1 MRKRVRRCALFMSA
15 AMLFSSFWGAWG
27 MAAYAEENPPS
38 VEAGTSPGTD
48 GRSEV
53 KQPAAA
59 DGLAPATAEQQDTAG
74 LDKTAPGGVKPVSAN
89 VALKVPVKTD
99 TATIAEDADGALV
112 VIPDRSQVFG
122 EDVSFDSS
130 STWDDQGG
138 KTYEIGMTT
147 DHALKS
153 GAYVTLDILLPE
165 NASYNGIIKVQGV
178 VKVGSEWT
186 WTEASN
192 IPELSLAD
200 FGDVSDGYKKASIQ
214 FDFGE
219 DVEAGEVKVFILKLA
234 GYQCDYSGSVYVENI
249 RLYDAAGEQQPSD
262 EPLQKIAARSQV
274 YGQDITFD
282 SSSDWSEVSDAQGSS
297 EYNIPLVTTA
307 PLKSGAYITMD
318 ILVPADKVSYSGIM
332 KVQGIARLGSK
343 WDWKEIG
350 IVDMDAAMFTDTVD
364 SYKKAS
370 IRFDFTEGALT
381 DVLAQFTMK
390 LAGYQCDYSG
400 PVYVENIK
408 LFDGTGDQKPLPP
421 TDDSIIDD
429 FESYALGAD
438 GDWKEEAGW
447 QYDNGM
453 QIAVEEF
460 DGSQALGVELDY
472 TGYGDVSWSEAKV
485 KKEFAAPYDVSKFNC
500 LVMDFYFPDAF
511 QSGKIKVF
519 ADGLLNADVA
529 VGAGESLGNGYRK
542 TQLTFKFSPSDT
554 PLENLTIG
562 LVGVNTEFRGK
573 LYLDNI
579 KLTQESAEGDF
590 VEITSVPGAGTQAN
604 TSGAPATVTLAD
616 KDATDS
622 ARALYA
628 YLIAVKNNHQVLF
641 GHENDIN
648 KAVNSSAAEGD
659 VKDVTGSLSA
669 IYGLDSLS
677 LTGAELGITDA
688 AQAVATSADNSIAA
702 ARQGAIVSLSAHMPN
717 FTNSKITQRA
727 DGSYDFTTCDFNE
740 SKDLS
745 NNCAEQILPG
755 GDYNAQFNAYLDI
768 IADYAKRL
776 QSEGIPI
783 LFRPF
788 HENNGSWFWWG
799 SGTSV
804 ESYKSMFRYAEEYLQ
819 ASGVHNMIYVYSPNG
834 PFSSESK
841 YMERYPGDEYIDVL
855 AFDYYDDY
863 NTYPA
868 TSDGSFFAG
877 LNNTCS
883 IVSSLAA
890 ARGKIAAISETG
902 VRVMKENGSDNEG
915 LLVSGNPVAMDKTG
929 TNWYQKV
936 ADIADDNDMPY
947 YLVWA
952 NFGDTNFYVPYK
964 YSDTLGHEMI
974 NEFIDFYNDG
984 KSVFANG
991 TNFYG
996 QIGGVAMAPHTN
1008 PYGYLIAPF
1017 ERSVILGATALRGS
1031 VANAGTVE
1039 FKVVNTDTNESVTI
1053 AAARKDGSI
1062 LNEYEAILDDTKL
1075 AALGQTDSAV
1085 ITLLGDG
1092 VEIACIRNISLGK
1105 DKDKA
1110 PASIIE
1116 NFDYYAGSD
1125 GLLDVAYVENSAA
1138 GCSSEFLLDSTHKS
1152 DGSYGGRFHYV
1163 LETTGNEVWTGR
1175 VKTLENNDY
1184 SAYNALTMWVQP
1196 DGMGQ
1201 KVVLQLAD
1209 GSGEEFEVYLTEF
1222 NKGTEA
1228 KYVTVPFSAFKGKK
1242 GGTLD
1247 PSQILKFAVWCNSIV
1262 PDGHTGTWK
1271 VDSSIYFDGI
1281 QCIKASDEL
1290 LGMVNGDGLIITDE
1304 SQAPRDPSDDDGND
1318 GNHGS
1323 DGDHGTSD
1331 DDGNDGGQDS
1341 GQESGASATGWNGLA
1356 SWSTELNYMTFNV
1369 VGEQK
1374 IKAAKKD
1381 ATIVI
1386 TTLNWV
1392 SFHKSVFQALQA
1404 RPDVT
1409 LTINYRFEGKY
1420 YTVTIPAGADV
1431 SGLANKDGFCG
1442 FRYLDQVFQG
1452 HEIVRFKET
1461 GIKYVE
1467 TVPKTDN
1474 KKN

>member
-1 MRKRVRRCALFMSA
+1 MRKRVRQCALFMSA

-27 MAAYAEENPPS
+27 MAAYAEENPPA
-38 VEAGTSPGTD
+38 VEAGTSPGAD
-48 GRSEV
+48 AQSEV
-53 KQPAAA
+53 KQPAATA
-59 DGLAPATAEQQDTAG
+59 GEAEQPKRQDTDGA
-74 LDKTAPGGVKPVSAN
+74 DKTVPEGAKPVSAN
-89 VALKVPVKTD
+89 VALKAPVKTN
-99 TATIAEDADGALV
+99 TVTTAEDADGALV
-112 VIPDRSQVFG
+112 VISDRKQVYG
-122 EDVSFDSS
+122 ADVSFDST
-130 STWDDQGG
+130 STWDDKGLF
-138 KTYEIGMTT
+138 EIEMST
-147 DHALKS
+147 DTALKR
-153 GAYVTLDILLPE
+153 GAYVTMDILLPE
-165 NASYNGIIKVQGV
+165 NASYNGSIKVQGV
-178 VKVGSEWT
+178 VKIGDEGT
-186 WTEASN
+186 WTEAPN
-192 IPELSLAD
+192 IPELSVSD
-200 FGDVSDGYKKASIQ
+200 FVDVSDGYKKASLR
-214 FDFGE
+214 FDFDE
-219 DVEAGEVKVFILKLA
+219 NVEAGAVNVFILKLA
-234 GYQCDYSGSVYVENI
+234 GYQCDYSGAVYVENI

-262 EPLQKIAARSQV
+262 EPLQEIAARSQV

-282 SSSDWSEVSDAQGSS
+282 SSSDWSEASDAQGSS
-297 EYNIPLVTTA
+297 EYNIPLITTD

-318 ILVPADKVSYSGIM
+318 VLVPADKASYNGIM
-332 KVQGIARLGSK
+332 KIQGIARLGSK

-350 IVDMDAAMFTDTVD
+350 IVDLDAGKFTDTVD

-370 IRFDFTEGALT
+370 IRFDFTEDALA
-381 DVLAQFTMK
+381 DVLAQFTIK

-421 TDDSIIDD
+421 ADDSVIDD

-460 DGSQALGVELDY
+460 GGSQALGVDLDY
-472 TGYGDVSWSEAKV
+472 AGYGDVSWSEAKV
-485 KKEFAAPYDVSKFNC
+485 KKEFAAPYDVSKYNC

-529 VGAGESLGNGYRK
+529 VGAGESLGNGYQK
-542 TQLTFKFSPSDT
+542 TQLAFKFSPSDT

-562 LVGVNTEFRGK
+562 LVGVNTTFQGK

-604 TSGAPATVTLAD
+604 ASGAPSTVTLAD

-628 YLIAVKNNHQVLF
+628 YLFALKNNNQVLF

-648 KAVNSSAAEGD
+648 KAVNSSAPEGD

-677 LTGAELGITDA
+677 LTGAELGITDP

-727 DGSYDFTTCDFNE
+727 DGSYDFTTCDFSE

-768 IADYAKRL
+768 IADYAKR
-776 QSEGIPI
+776 
-783 LFRPF
+783 
-788 HENNGSWFWWG
+788 NNGSWFWWG

-834 PFSSESK
+834 PFSGESK
-841 YMERYPGDEYIDVL
+841 YMERYPGDEYIDIL

-883 IVSSLAA
+883 LVSSLAA

-902 VRVMKENGSDNEG
+902 VRVMKEDGSDNEG
-915 LLVSGNPVAMDKTG
+915 LLVSGNPVAMEKTG

-984 KSVFANG
+984 KSIFANG

-996 QIGGVAMAPHTN
+996 QVGGVAMAPHTN
-1008 PYGYLIAPF
+1008 PYGYMIAPF

-1039 FKVVNTDTNESVTI
+1039 FKVVNTDTDQSVTI
-1053 AAARKDGSI
+1053 AAVRKDGSV
-1062 LNEYEAILDDTKL
+1062 LNEYEALLDDAKL
-1075 AALGQTDSAV
+1075 ASLGKTDSAV

-1138 GCSSEFLLDSTHKS
+1138 GCSSEFLLDGTHKS

-1184 SAYNALTMWVQP
+1184 SAFNALTMWVQP

-1242 GGTLD
+1242 GGTLN

-1281 QCIKASDEL
+1281 QCIQASDEL
-1290 LGMVNGDGLIITDE
+1290 LGMANADGLIITDE
-1304 SQAPRDPSDDDGND
+1304 SQAPKEPVVDDGNQGND

-1323 DGDHGTSD
+1323 GD
-1331 DDGNDGGQDS
+1331 DDGSDGGQGS
-1341 GQESGASATGWNGLA
+1341 GQGSSASASGWSGMA
-1356 SWSTELNYMTFNV
+1356 SWATELNYLTFNV

-1452 HEIVRFKET
+1452 HEIVKFKET

-1467 TVPKTDN
+1467 TVPKTEN
-1474 KKN
+1474 KKK